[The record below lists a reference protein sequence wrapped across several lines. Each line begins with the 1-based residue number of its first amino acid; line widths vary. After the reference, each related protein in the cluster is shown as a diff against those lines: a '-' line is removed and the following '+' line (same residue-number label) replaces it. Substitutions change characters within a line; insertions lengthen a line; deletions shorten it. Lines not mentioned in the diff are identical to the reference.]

1 MHIHTI
7 VYTCKLSLTPHTT
20 LSFPKKENG
29 HDRRCL
35 YSDGDVEDLTLE
47 DLKQLAKLDPD
58 NYKTKSSLSTDKKKK
73 EKKEEKEEQV
83 AGTAVTALFERTR
96 HELLNGR
103 DFWMCTTCGIGVP
116 SLTMPCGKC
125 NKYISFVPLEVREF
139 EEFVKKQMEMKRRA
153 DMIAAEQQ
161 EEASLEESSEEM
173 SDDEE
178 MMEGENVLTD
188 SKKRSRSGCVPS
200 TNDPEDS
207 LFFLSL
213 HSNKDKGKIN
223 AAHIPIRRDV
233 LQVRRTV
240 SGRVFFQCGCCS
252 HVTRQDRARLSTI
265 APKSIEGLYR
275 AFGRFFAHHVPHCQY
290 IPKKI
295 KSMAIAPQNNRGSK
309 DYWTISANAMG
320 LKDGY
325 DCIVYNG
332 KMSVNTVTP

>member
-1 MHIHTI
+1 
-7 VYTCKLSLTPHTT
+7 
-20 LSFPKKENG
+20 
-29 HDRRCL
+29 
-35 YSDGDVEDLTLE
+35 
-47 DLKQLAKLDPD
+47 
-58 NYKTKSSLSTDKKKK
+58 
-73 EKKEEKEEQV
+73 
-83 AGTAVTALFERTR
+83 
-96 HELLNGR
+96 
-103 DFWMCTTCGIGVP
+103 
-116 SLTMPCGKC
+116 MPCGKC

-161 EEASLEESSEEM
+161 EEASLEESSEEI

-188 SKKRSRSGCVPS
+188 SKKRSRSSPNPCGVPS

-252 HVTRQDRARLSTI
+252 HVTRQDRARLSTV